1 MATFLGPN
9 GSRPSEFILKLA
21 HQAQPTVSEAL
32 FAGQA
37 MRTRIRERTAAGV
50 DYTGQPFAE
59 YAESTR
65 REKIRHLGHA
75 DTVDLFGF
83 QQHPHML
90 NAIQVVSG
98 NQLAMSNSDMGN
110 LFGIEMD
117 TSAGEFSEDMTPAS
131 IVSLVIPDGPEAERA
146 RAHNDGA
153 TVRTRLGSGKGKPK
167 KGGRATVTLP
177 ERRFFDAS
185 PDDVE
190 FMQFAIAQ
198 RRDARLRAVG
208 GA

>member
-1 MATFLGPN
+1 MATFLGPG
-9 GSRPSEFILKLA
+9 GSRPSEFISKLA
-21 HQAQPTVSEAL
+21 HQAAPTVSEAL
-32 FAGQA
+32 SAGKA
-37 MRTRIRERTAAGV
+37 MRERIRERTAAGV

-83 QQHPHML
+83 ENHPHML

-98 NQLAMSNSDMGN
+98 NQLAMSGSDIGD

-117 TSAGEFSEDMTPAS
+117 PGTDMASSGDMTPAS
-131 IVSLVIPDGPEAERA
+131 IVSLVIPDGPEADRA

-153 TVRTRLGSGKGKPK
+153 TLRTRLGTGKGKPK

-177 ERRFFDAS
+177 VRRFFDAS
-185 PDDVE
+185 PDDIE
-190 FMQFAIAQ
+190 FMQFAMAS

-208 GA
+208 G